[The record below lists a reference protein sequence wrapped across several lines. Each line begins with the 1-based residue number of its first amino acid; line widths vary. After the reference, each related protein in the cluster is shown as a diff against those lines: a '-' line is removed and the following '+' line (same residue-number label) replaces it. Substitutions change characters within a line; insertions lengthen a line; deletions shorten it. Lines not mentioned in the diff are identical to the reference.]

1 MTGSGTRQ
9 RLQLAL
15 REALRDWDAIGVSA
29 LRSALGA
36 IDNAS
41 ALGAIDNAS
50 AVSPA
55 PAPASC
61 S

>member
-15 REALRDWDAIGVSA
+15 REALRDWDADRGVGAA
-29 LRSALGA
+29 LGPGA